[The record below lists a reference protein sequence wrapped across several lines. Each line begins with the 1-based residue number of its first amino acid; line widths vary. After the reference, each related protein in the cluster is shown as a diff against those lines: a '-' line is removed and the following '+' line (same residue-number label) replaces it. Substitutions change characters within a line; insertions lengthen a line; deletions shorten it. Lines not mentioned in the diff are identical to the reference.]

1 LLTPGVHALG
11 NELGQLLSKG
21 REISTLPITVESDPT
36 FFVGKDPLFESGVV
50 EPTAEL

>member
-11 NELGQLLSKG
+11 NEFWHLLAQS
-21 REISTLPITVESDPT
+21 REISTLPITVETDPT

-50 EPTAEL
+50 EPTAKL